1 MELEDQFEGRY
12 LAMHQAAIAM
22 YRSRG
27 QSLVLYQVF
36 LRTRQDVFGDCTA
49 AEFLHGQAA
58 NPALQDLAPD
68 ELQALFLELA
78 EEDLHRATS

>member
-1 MELEDQFEGRY
+1 MQLEDQLVGQS
-12 LAMHQAAIAM
+12 LAMHLAAIGM

-27 QSLVLYQVF
+27 QSLELYQAF
-36 LRTRQDVFGDCTA
+36 LRTRQAVFGDCTA
-49 AEFLHGQAA
+49 AEFLLGLAA
-58 NPALQDLAPD
+58 NPALQALAPD